1 MYSPYVSVGRHIVF
15 SFNPNSCRGIQ
26 ARIFA
31 RLGTENMVNE
41 SFVGIDVSKQ
51 WLDLGWEPAGQ
62 AERLAHDEVAIAG
75 LCERL
80 AQERPTL
87 VVLEATGGLETH
99 LASVLAAAGL
109 SVAVVNPRQVRDYA
123 RACGR
128 LAKTDRIDALILA
141 AFARAIRPQ
150 VRAPKDDETLEL
162 GALLARRRQLLD
174 MRVQERLR
182 LERASPVQRD
192 SIKEH
197 IAWLTERIARLDTDL
212 MRRLRSSS
220 LWHEQEDLLKAIPG
234 IGPITRVT
242 LIALLPELGK
252 LNRREIAALV
262 GLAPFNRD
270 SGQHRGER
278 VIWGGRAQVR
288 QVLYMA
294 ALAATR
300 SNPVIR
306 TFYQRLR
313 AQGKPAKVALVACMR
328 KLLTIMNAMLK
339 HNTPWNPNTLDLK
352 HSC

>member
-1 MYSPYVSVGRHIVF
+1 M
-15 SFNPNSCRGIQ
+15 
-26 ARIFA
+26 
-31 RLGTENMVNE
+31 LNE
-41 SFVGIDVSKQ
+41 SFVGIDVSKD
-51 WLDLGWEPAGQ
+51 WLDVGWEPAQ
-62 AERLAHDEVAIAG
+62 QSERLAHDEVAMVG

-80 AQERPTL
+80 VQERPCL
-87 VVLEATGGLETH
+87 IVLEATGGLETH
-99 LASVLAAAGL
+99 LASALAAAGL
-109 SVAVVNPRQVRDYA
+109 PVAVVNPRQVRDYA

-128 LAKTDRIDALILA
+128 LAKTDRIDALVLA

-162 GALLARRRQLLD
+162 GALLARRRQLID
-174 MRVQERLR
+174 MRVQEKLR

-212 MRRLRSSS
+212 THRLRSSS
-220 LWHEQEDLLKAIPG
+220 LWRDKEDLLKAIPG
-234 IGPITRVT
+234 VGTITRVT

-288 QVLYMA
+288 RVLYMA
-294 ALAATR
+294 SVAAIR

-306 TFYQRLR
+306 AFYQRLR
-313 AQGKPAKVALVACMR
+313 AQGKPGKVALVACMR

-339 HNTPWNPNTLDLK
+339 HNTPWNPNALDLE

>member
-1 MYSPYVSVGRHIVF
+1 
-15 SFNPNSCRGIQ
+15 
-26 ARIFA
+26 
-31 RLGTENMVNE
+31 
-41 SFVGIDVSKQ
+41 
-51 WLDLGWEPAGQ
+51 
-62 AERLAHDEVAIAG
+62 
-75 LCERL
+75 
-80 AQERPTL
+80 
-87 VVLEATGGLETH
+87 
-99 LASVLAAAGL
+99 
-109 SVAVVNPRQVRDYA
+109 
-123 RACGR
+123 
-128 LAKTDRIDALILA
+128 LA

-162 GALLARRRQLLD
+162 GALLVRRRQLID
-174 MRVQERLR
+174 MRVQEKLR

-192 SIKEH
+192 SFKEH

-212 MRRLRSSS
+212 THRLRASS
-220 LWHEQEDLLKAIPG
+220 LWRDKEDLLKAIPG
-234 IGPITRVT
+234 VGTITRVT

-288 QVLYMA
+288 RVLYMA
-294 ALAATR
+294 SIAAIR

-306 TFYQRLR
+306 VFYQHLR
-313 AQGKPAKVALVACMR
+313 AQGKPGKVALVACMR

-339 HNTPWNPNTLDLK
+339 HNTPWNPSTLDLE

>member
-1 MYSPYVSVGRHIVF
+1 M
-15 SFNPNSCRGIQ
+15 
-26 ARIFA
+26 
-31 RLGTENMVNE
+31 LNE
-41 SFVGIDVSKQ
+41 SFVGIDVSKD
-51 WLDLGWEPAGQ
+51 WLDVGWEPAQQ
-62 AERLAHDEVAIAG
+62 AERLVHEDVAMVG

-80 AQERPTL
+80 VRERPCL
-87 VVLEATGGLETH
+87 IVLEATGGLETH
-99 LASVLAAAGL
+99 LASALAAAGL
-109 SVAVVNPRQVRDYA
+109 PVAVVNPRQVRDYA

-128 LAKTDRIDALILA
+128 LAKTD
-141 AFARAIRPQ
+141 
-150 VRAPKDDETLEL
+150 
-162 GALLARRRQLLD
+162 
-174 MRVQERLR
+174 
-182 LERASPVQRD
+182 

-212 MRRLRSSS
+212 THRLRNSS
-220 LWHEQEDLLKAIPG
+220 LWRDKEDLLKAIPG
-234 IGPITRVT
+234 VGTITRVT

-288 QVLYMA
+288 RVLYMA
-294 ALAATR
+294 SVAAIR

-306 TFYQRLR
+306 AFYQRLR
-313 AQGKPAKVALVACMR
+313 AQGKPGKVALVACMR

-339 HNTPWNPNTLDLK
+339 RNTPWNPNALDLE

>member
-1 MYSPYVSVGRHIVF
+1 
-15 SFNPNSCRGIQ
+15 
-26 ARIFA
+26 
-31 RLGTENMVNE
+31 MVNE
-41 SFVGIDVSKQ
+41 SFVGIDVSKH
-51 WLDLGWEPAGQ
+51 WLDIGWEPAQ
-62 AERLAHDEVAIAG
+62 KSERLAHDEVAIVG

-80 AQERPTL
+80 VKERPTL

-99 LASVLAAAGL
+99 LASALAAAGL
-109 SVAVVNPRQVRDYA
+109 PVAVVNPRQVRDYA

-128 LAKTDRIDALILA
+128 LAKTDRIDAQVLA

-162 GALLARRRQLLD
+162 GALLARRRQLID

-182 LERASPVQRD
+182 LERASPLQRD

-197 IAWLTERIARLDTDL
+197 ITWLTERIARLDIDL
-212 MRRLRSSS
+212 THRLRSSS
-220 LWHEQEDLLKAIPG
+220 LWREQEDLLKPIQG
-234 IGPITRVT
+234 VGVITRAT
-242 LIALLPELGK
+242 LISGLPELGK

-278 VIWGGRAQVR
+278 VIWGGRAHIR

-294 ALAATR
+294 AVTATR
-300 SNPVIR
+300 SNPLIR

-339 HNTPWNPNTLDLK
+339 NNTPWNPNSLDLK

>member
-75 LCERL
+75 
-80 AQERPTL
+80 
-87 VVLEATGGLETH
+87 
-99 LASVLAAAGL
+99 
-109 SVAVVNPRQVRDYA
+109 
-123 RACGR
+123 
-128 LAKTDRIDALILA
+128 LILA

-220 LWHEQEDLLKAIPG
+220 LWRDQEDLLKAIPG
-234 IGPITRVT
+234 VGTITRVT

-278 VIWGGRAQVR
+278 VIWGVVHRYGRYSTWPR
-288 QVLYMA
+288 
-294 ALAATR
+294 
-300 SNPVIR
+300 
-306 TFYQRLR
+306 
-313 AQGKPAKVALVACMR
+313 
-328 KLLTIMNAMLK
+328 
-339 HNTPWNPNTLDLK
+339 
-352 HSC
+352 